1 MLCLEYLHEK
11 KIIYRD
17 LKPENVLIDIDGHVR
32 LVDFGN
38 SKQGLER
45 TDRTYSFC
53 GSFEYMT
60 PEVVTR
66 VPHSYGVDFY
76 ALGALLHEL
85 ICGLPP
91 FYSENPDE
99 MMDNI
104 MKKQLIIPND
114 VSSPVRDLMYKLC
127 NKNMEK

>member
-91 FYSENPDE
+91 FYSKNRDE
-99 MMDNI
+99 MMNNI
-104 MKKQLIIPND
+104 I
-114 VSSPVRDLMYKLC
+114 
-127 NKNMEK
+127 